1 MTVATNPLA
10 RLEDA
15 ALAAVRSVGGA
26 DADGLDASLKPS
38 AKPEFGDFQLNCAMA
53 LGKKS
58 GRPPRDVAALLVE
71 ELVPATK
78 GPDAVLEIPEIAG
91 PGFIN
96 LRLRPEA
103 LSAALNWM
111 DRGDL
116 GVEI

>member
-1 MTVATNPLA
+1 MTVATNPLV

-26 DADGLDASLKPS
+26 DADGLDAGLKPS

-71 ELVPATK
+71 EPRTAACTT
-78 GPDAVLEIPEIAG
+78 P
-91 PGFIN
+91 
-96 LRLRPEA
+96 RPIRA
-103 LSAALNWM
+103 APISA
-111 DRGDL
+111 
-116 GVEI
+116 